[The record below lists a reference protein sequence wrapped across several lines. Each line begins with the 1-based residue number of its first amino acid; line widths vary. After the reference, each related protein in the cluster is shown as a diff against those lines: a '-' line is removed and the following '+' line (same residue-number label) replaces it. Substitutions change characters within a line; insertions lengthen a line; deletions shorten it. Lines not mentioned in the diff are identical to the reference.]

1 MTNVPGTAKAPCVNC
16 REAVE
21 ISARYAQGDHIRCGS
36 CGTDHKILRGDRI
49 RLVLADVTPLRDALA
64 QNEQLVRRL
73 ESELAQARGSF
84 RIGGNGFGIGV
95 IFALYRIAID
105 GAPISKSLIAGS
117 ILIALVSGALL
128 EGANWLF
135 LAKRHQIDTLT
146 REIAEAQADAS
157 RLRAQIRDA
166 TRT

>member
-21 ISARYAQGDHIRCGS
+21 VPERYAQGDHIRCGA
-36 CGTDHKILRGDRI
+36 CGTDHKIVRGEKL
-49 RLVLADVTPLRDALA
+49 RLVLADVAPLREALA
-64 QNEQLVRRL
+64 QNEQLVARL
-73 ESELAQARGSF
+73 EFDLAQARASWGVGAN
-84 RIGGNGFGIGV
+84 GGGIGV

-105 GAPISKSLIAGS
+105 GVPISASLVTGS
-117 ILIALVSGALL
+117 VLVALVSGALL

-135 LAKRHQIDTLT
+135 LAKRHKINTLSG
-146 REIAEAQADAS
+146 EIQEARADAS

-166 TRT
+166 TRG

>member
-1 MTNVPGTAKAPCVNC
+1 MTNVPGTAKVPCVNC

-21 ISARYAQGDHIRCGS
+21 ITERYAQGDHIRCGA
-36 CGTDHKILRGDRI
+36 CGTDHKILRGDRV

-64 QNEQLVRRL
+64 QNQQLVNRL
-73 ESELAQARGSF
+73 ESDLAQARASLG
-84 RIGGNGFGIGV
+84 IGVNGFGVGL
-95 IFALYRIAID
+95 IFAIYRVAID
-105 GAPISKSLIAGS
+105 GVPISTSLIVGS
-117 ILIALVSGALL
+117 VLIALVSGALL

-135 LAKRHQIDTLT
+135 LAKHHAIDVLT
-146 REIAEAQADAS
+146 QERAEALADAS